1 MQVGITKLPVPRFS
15 DSKST
20 CTLYD
25 IFLPL
30 YRNQIF
36 GLDIS
41 ICFDVLDSNVGLTPS
56 VFKNG
61 TSDYTYQKYSKNNRK
76 HALICNKNIFATEQ
90 KRHVENLRSWII
102 ITGFSSEIHSCIFLE
117 LPQQWNFENYI
128 ICFI

>member
-61 TSDYTYQKYSKNNRK
+61 TSDHTYQKYSKNNRK
-76 HALICNKNIFATEQ
+76 HALICNENIFANE
-90 KRHVENLRSWII
+90 
-102 ITGFSSEIHSCIFLE
+102 
-117 LPQQWNFENYI
+117 
-128 ICFI
+128 

>member
-41 ICFDVLDSNVGLTPS
+41 IFFDVLNSNVGLTPS

-61 TSDYTYQKYSKNNRK
+61 TSDYTFYLYKSIVKIIENMHWFAMKIYSQMSRNDMLKTWD
-76 HALICNKNIFATEQ
+76 LG
-90 KRHVENLRSWII
+90 L
-102 ITGFSSEIHSCIFLE
+102 L
-117 LPQQWNFENYI
+117 
-128 ICFI
+128 